1 MNELVIIAIGVIA
14 SDDSNVDLTV
24 DIGQRLFLVWVT
36 KKLGEVSLK
45 RKKQAKIF
53 ATMRKSGKVGKT
65 VVQMSCDQLRQR

>member
-53 ATMRKSGKVGKT
+53 ATMRKSGKVAKT
-65 VVQMSCDQLRQR
+65 VAQMSCDQLRQR